1 MSNFKEPVDGATRV
15 RVALPKYIL
24 RGVSGSTFGKTF
36 ALHGTMVVGRAAEC
50 EISIPTEE
58 VSRRHAQLR
67 TVSDGIHVEDLGS
80 ANGTFINGERVKQG
94 VLMPGDELRLDTVRF
109 TLIVPG
115 QELQQAA
122 QKTSAPSA
130 ISVAAQQEGSS
141 LGLYVA
147 IGVAAVLL
155 FGVVLWSMGVF

>member
-1 MSNFKEPVDGATRV
+1 MSTSKEPVDGATRV
-15 RVALPKYIL
+15 RVALPKFIL

-50 EISIPTEE
+50 EISIPTDE

-67 TVSDGIHVEDLGS
+67 AVSDGIHVEDLGS
-80 ANGTFINGERVKQG
+80 ANGTFINGERVRQGLLKQ
-94 VLMPGDELRLDTVRF
+94 GDELRLDTVRF

-115 QELQQAA
+115 QELQQAV
-122 QKTSAPSA
+122 QKTHAPSA
-130 ISVAAQQEGSS
+130 IEVAAKQEGSR

-147 IGVAAVLL
+147 LGVVAFLL
-155 FGVVLWSMGVF
+155 LAVVLWSLGVF